1 MPHKTKAQ
9 LVKCLDRKMSKTAVH
24 RQVRA
29 HGGSIK
35 ASKAKSLNT
44 LTKAKLE
51 KLSARKCHHKKV
63 VSRRPRS
70 SSSPRRRPRSPRRRP
85 RASSNKLKMIESRVK
100 VGELNEYAKAH
111 GVKPGTSKMETL
123 KRLAK
128 HPAAIATLASIV
140 LVGVVGAGYKLSRP
154 GAGYKLSRST
164 KTELK
169 NEGIEMQPIPTVKK
183 QVCVYL
189 NGQLKKVT
197 VKPSSDGN
205 WYYTQP
211 NGQNVYFTE
220 QEIKENEGEC

>member
-1 MPHKTKAQ
+1 MVTIIKTTMPHKTKAQ
-9 LVKCLDRKMSKTAVH
+9 LVKCLDRKLSKTAVH

-51 KLSARKCHHKKV
+51 KLSGRTCHHKKV

-70 SSSPRRRPRSPRRRP
+70 SSSTRRRRPRASSSPRRRH

-128 HPAAIATLASIV
+128 HPAAIATLAAIV
-140 LVGVVGAGYKLSRP
+140 VTGVGYKLH
-154 GAGYKLSRST
+154 T
-164 KTELK
+164 
-169 NEGIEMQPIPTVKK
+169 NKK
-183 QVCVYL
+183 R
-189 NGQLKKVT
+189 N
-197 VKPSSDGN
+197 
-205 WYYTQP
+205 
-211 NGQNVYFTE
+211 
-220 QEIKENEGEC
+220 ENENLGTLKLLL